1 MQSIGGAMHTWF
13 KNGFC
18 ALAMLLAVAQQA
30 WPQTTEIPW
39 AIEEWPPFVILN
51 NGKAPRNPQELG
63 DGAVDHMLL
72 ELIKR
77 LPAYHHVFQLS
88 NVQRLQRAMEQGE
101 NLCTAA
107 AIKTTERLKY
117 SYFTPAFLG
126 SPMALVVQ
134 QARKEALIGDENPAS
149 LAKIIAQ
156 HGEEGRLQYLRVYG
170 PQVDAV
176 IEKSPVVVKRERVP
190 AAGFLLRP
198 LSQGL
203 FGFTLEYPAAVE
215 YARRQ
220 GRLAGPVLTLPI
232 REAPDRV
239 VGYVACT
246 RNAWGKRV
254 IEDIDSA
261 IRQASVEPN
270 YYDAIAKWLPS
281 DYAKGFAP
289 KMKDFYTRRNAGPAQ
304 IE

>member
-1 MQSIGGAMHTWF
+1 MHIWF
-13 KNGFC
+13 KNGFSGL
-18 ALAMLLAVAQQA
+18 ALLVAVAQQA
-30 WPQTTEIPW
+30 WPQTSEIAW
-39 AIEEWPPFVILN
+39 AVEEWPPFTILK
-51 NGKAPRNPQELG
+51 NGKAPGNPQELG
-63 DGAVDHMLL
+63 DGAIDRMLL

-88 NVQRLQRAMEQGE
+88 NVQRLQSAMAQGE

-107 AIKTTERLKY
+107 TIKTTGRLKY
-117 SYFTPAFLG
+117 AYFTPAFLG

-149 LAKIIAQ
+149 LAKVIAQ

-176 IEKSPVVVKRERVP
+176 IEKSQVVIKRERAP

-220 GRLAGPVLTLPI
+220 GRLTGPVLTFPI
-232 REAPDRV
+232 REAPDGV

-246 RNAWGKRV
+246 RNAWGKHV
-254 IEDIDSA
+254 IEDIDRA
-261 IRQASVEPN
+261 IRQASADPN
-270 YYDAIAKWLPS
+270 YYDAMAKWLPP

-289 KMKDFYTRRNAGPAQ
+289 KMTDFYTRRNAGPAQ

>member
-1 MQSIGGAMHTWF
+1 MHIWF
-13 KNGFC
+13 KIGFSGL
-18 ALAMLLAVAQQA
+18 ALLVAVAQQA
-30 WPQTTEIPW
+30 WPQTSEIAW
-39 AIEEWPPFVILN
+39 AVEEWPPFTILK
-51 NGKAPRNPQELG
+51 NGKAPGNPQELG
-63 DGAVDHMLL
+63 DGAIDRMLL

-88 NVQRLQRAMEQGE
+88 NVQRLQSAMAQGE

-107 AIKTTERLKY
+107 TIKTTGRLKY
-117 SYFTPAFLG
+117 AYFTPAFLG

-149 LAKIIAQ
+149 LVKVIAQ

-176 IEKSPVVVKRERVP
+176 IEKSQVVIKRERAP

-220 GRLAGPVLTLPI
+220 GRLTGPVLTFPI
-232 REAPDRV
+232 REAPDGV

-254 IEDIDSA
+254 IEDIDRA
-261 IRQASVEPN
+261 IRQASADPN
-270 YYDAIAKWLPS
+270 YYDAMAKWLPP

-289 KMKDFYTRRNAGPAQ
+289 KMTDFYTRRNAGPAQ

>member
-1 MQSIGGAMHTWF
+1 MHIWF
-13 KNGFC
+13 KNGFSGL
-18 ALAMLLAVAQQA
+18 ALLVAVAQQA
-30 WPQTTEIPW
+30 WPQTSEIAW
-39 AIEEWPPFVILN
+39 AVEEWPPFTILK
-51 NGKAPRNPQELG
+51 NGKAPGNPQELG
-63 DGAVDHMLL
+63 DGAIDRMLL

-88 NVQRLQRAMEQGE
+88 NVQRLQSAMAQGE

-107 AIKTTERLKY
+107 TIKTTGRLKY
-117 SYFTPAFLG
+117 AYFTPAFLG

-149 LAKIIAQ
+149 LVKVIAQ

-176 IEKSPVVVKRERVP
+176 IEKSQVVIKRERAP

-220 GRLAGPVLTLPI
+220 GRLTGPVLTFPI
-232 REAPDRV
+232 REAPDGV

-254 IEDIDSA
+254 IEDIDRA
-261 IRQASVEPN
+261 IRQASADPN
-270 YYDAIAKWLPS
+270 YYDAMAKWLPP

-289 KMKDFYTRRNAGPAQ
+289 KMTDFYTRRNAGPAQ

>member
-1 MQSIGGAMHTWF
+1 MHIWF
-13 KNGFC
+13 KNGFSGL
-18 ALAMLLAVAQQA
+18 ALLVAVAHQA
-30 WPQTTEIPW
+30 WPQTSEIAW
-39 AIEEWPPFVILN
+39 AVEEWPPFTILK
-51 NGKAPRNPQELG
+51 NGKAPGNPQELG
-63 DGAVDHMLL
+63 DGAIDRMLL

-88 NVQRLQRAMEQGE
+88 NVQRLQSAMAQGE

-107 AIKTTERLKY
+107 TIKTTGRLKY
-117 SYFTPAFLG
+117 AYFTPAFLG

-149 LAKIIAQ
+149 LVKVIAQ

-176 IEKSPVVVKRERVP
+176 IEKSQVVIKRERAP

-220 GRLAGPVLTLPI
+220 GRLTGPVLTFPI
-232 REAPDRV
+232 REAPDGV

-254 IEDIDSA
+254 IEDIDRA
-261 IRQASVEPN
+261 IRQASADPN
-270 YYDAIAKWLPS
+270 YYDAMAKWLPP

-289 KMKDFYTRRNAGPAQ
+289 KMTDFYTRRNAGPAQ